1 MKWLLAL
8 CLILALPWLPAQASD
23 LEQSIKAAFLY
34 KFCDYV
40 EWPADALPAE
50 DSPIVIGILS
60 SNNDMAQRVRQAVE
74 GHRIGSHPIQV
85 SLVPAHRLPAPLHVL
100 FVGPQDRMTDDLQR
114 QLQGKP
120 VLVVTDGLDED
131 DGPAGIINF
140 RLENNRVRFDI
151 SLTAARASNLRISS
165 RLLALAYQIRG
176 TAR

>member
-1 MKWLLAL
+1 MKWLLPL
-8 CLILALPWLPAQASD
+8 CLLLTLPWLPAQASD

-40 EWPADALPAE
+40 EWPAEVLPAN

-60 SNNDMAQRVRQAVE
+60 SNSDMAQRVQQAVE
-74 GHRIGSHPIQV
+74 GHRIGNHPIQI
-85 SLVPAHRLPAPLHVL
+85 SLITEPRLPLPLHVL
-100 FVGPQDRMTDDLQR
+100 FLGPQDRLGAELQR
-114 QLQGKP
+114 QLQGQP
-120 VLVVTDGLDED
+120 VLVVTDGPED
-131 DGPAGIINF
+131 DSPLSIINF

-176 TAR
+176 ATR